1 MLNCSHIEYK
11 LFLLYNLSF
20 HYEFCNTKLLF
31 AIILTSLRLH
41 HNFHYIYFP
50 HVYVCFQ
57 DKVRSREWRTQAALS
72 HVGVSILSSAVTT
85 IIAAIPLTQTTIQP
99 FAKFGQII
107 AINTSVC
114 ILYSLTLCVALLSTI
129 GPAFFK
135 PNWMS
140 FVKSVVGTVVVV
152 GLSVLVM
159 FIVSR
164 FGVEIP
170 GPNGGSLF

>member
-1 MLNCSHIEYK
+1 MASPWPLTFSSGERPRA
-11 LFLLYNLSF
+11 LWA
-20 HYEFCNTKLLF
+20 LLF
-31 AIILTSLRLH
+31 YSISTKYIHISSILQKRFSSGLC
-41 HNFHYIYFP
+41 
-50 HVYVCFQ
+50 VCFQ

-170 GPNGGSLF
+170 GPNGGSLFWVVTC